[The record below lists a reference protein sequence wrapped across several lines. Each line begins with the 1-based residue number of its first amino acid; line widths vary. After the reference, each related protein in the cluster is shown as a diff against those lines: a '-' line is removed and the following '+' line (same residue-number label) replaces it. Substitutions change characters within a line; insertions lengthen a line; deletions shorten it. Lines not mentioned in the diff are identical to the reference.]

1 MAEKRYSI
9 GQFARMT
16 ALSPGALRI
25 YDRMGILRPALV
37 NPATGYRYYT
47 AGQLEK
53 AALIHLFRKLDVPLS
68 EIKDLVGSEDLESTQ
83 ALLRRHETRL
93 QQRLAALARAIER
106 LEKALGPDCALPPGR
121 VVLQTEEPRL
131 VISRRTFAHVSATDV
146 IEYNAALEEAV
157 TLLEARLAACGQHA
171 LGREIVL
178 HHNQTAWYEGL
189 DIEVCIP
196 LPRCASLVVDDS
208 WVLPA
213 ATVASTRH
221 LGPWSEVWA
230 SYASLLAWI
239 DREGYEA
246 CGPFRATYL
255 VDERDTRDSNR
266 YAADIRVPVRPAG

>member
-53 AALIHLFRKLDVPLS
+53 AALVSLFRKLDVPLP
-68 EIKDLVGSEDLESTQ
+68 EIRDLVCSEDVGSSRE
-83 ALLRRHETRL
+83 LLRRHELRL
-93 QQRLAALARAIER
+93 QRRLASITYAIDR
-106 LEKALGPDCALPPGR
+106 LERALGPDHELPPGR
-121 VVLQTEEPRL
+121 VALCSEEPKL
-131 VISRRTFAHVSATDV
+131 VISGRTFAHVSAGDV
-146 IEYNAALEEAV
+146 IEYNAALEGAV
-157 TLLEARLAACGQHA
+157 ALLEARLTACGLHA

-239 DREGYEA
+239 DREGYEV